1 MISFTF
7 KMETCLTSGA
17 NFLDVGVIK
26 YLGRQSS
33 VDVDQILLVGPG
45 TSFPK
50 GLDCCNVLCNAQ
62 RA

>member
-1 MISFTF
+1 
-7 KMETCLTSGA
+7 METCLTSGA